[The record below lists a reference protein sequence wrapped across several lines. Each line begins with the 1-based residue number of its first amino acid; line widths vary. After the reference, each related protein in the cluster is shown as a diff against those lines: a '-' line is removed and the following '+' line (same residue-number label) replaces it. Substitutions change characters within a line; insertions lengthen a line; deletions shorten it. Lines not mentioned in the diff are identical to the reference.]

1 VHVLVE
7 GDTLAG
13 IAYNEYGNPSLWRAV
28 AAANGIDDP
37 MRLRSGTSVL
47 LPSVNDLPSV
57 ELQDDLAEGREVLR
71 GAR

>member
-1 VHVLVE
+1 
-7 GDTLAG
+7 
-13 IAYNEYGNPSLWRAV
+13 
-28 AAANGIDDP
+28 